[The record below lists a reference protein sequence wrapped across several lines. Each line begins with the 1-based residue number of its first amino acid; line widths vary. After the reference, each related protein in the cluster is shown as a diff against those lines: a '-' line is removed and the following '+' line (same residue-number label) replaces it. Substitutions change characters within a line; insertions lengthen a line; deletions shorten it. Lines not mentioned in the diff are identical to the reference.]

1 MPLSKKIRFEIFK
14 RDGFK
19 CQYCGKTPP
28 DVVLE
33 IDHIQPTSID
43 KNDDIN
49 NLLTACFDCNRGKRD
64 IPLQKI
70 PFTLSQNLEILQ
82 EKEIQLKEYN
92 QFIKKIRNRIKKEMD
107 EVNAVFESYYPG
119 YELNEKFRKISLN
132 RFFQSLPKIEI
143 IEAMELA
150 CFRFQGD
157 KNRENV
163 IRYFCGICWR
173 KIRGKNGP
181 H

>member
-1 MPLSKKIRFEIFK
+1 MSISKKTRFEVFK

-28 DVVLE
+28 DIILE
-33 IDHIQPTSID
+33 VDHINPVAGGGED
-43 KNDDIN
+43 EIN
-49 NLLTACFDCNRGKRD
+49 NLLCACFDCNRGKKN
-64 IPLQKI
+64 IPLERI
-70 PFTLSQNLEILQ
+70 PSTLQDNLEVLR

-92 QFIKKIRNRIKKEMD
+92 RFIQKIRKRIEKEMD
-107 EVNAVFESYYPG
+107 DVNDVFESYYPG
-119 YELNEKFRKISLN
+119 YSLNEKFIKVSLN

-157 KNRENV
+157 PNRENA

-173 KIRGKNGP
+173 KIRGSNAKN
-181 H
+181 